1 MLGINLFILILLIL
15 LSSIFS
21 SSETAIFSLS
31 IIKARRFLN
40 EKRKGAEA
48 LIYLKENPHNT
59 LITILILNN
68 LVNIAASS
76 LATIISI
83 NLFGSKGIG
92 FAIGVTTILILIF
105 GEVTPKSLALRY
117 SPQIALLTSRPIKFL
132 LFLLYPITFSFNFL
146 TKPFLSIEN
155 KETLS
160 EEEIKEIVTL
170 GREEGVLNKQ
180 TAEILKNVIN
190 FKENIASDIMT
201 PFNSVIYID
210 SEKHLSEVIDEIIK
224 YKFSRY
230 PIFDDKTDTIV
241 GILHIDSILRNM
253 NNKNLKIRIKDISEK
268 PFFIPET
275 KRVEELLKE
284 LQSNV
289 QKMAIV
295 LNEYG
300 SVIGIVTLTDILEEI
315 IGDIFDRNDR
325 KSIYIRKLSSKDAI
339 VDARASI
346 DEINEVLNIGLA
358 DSHFNTISGLIQ
370 HKLGKIP
377 ERGDFV
383 NLKKIK
389 LEVLSANPTKVKKI
403 RITKK

>member
-15 LSSIFS
+15 WSSIFS

-180 TAEILKNVIN
+180 ILRSGTSIGALIREAEFGQSKADFVSKISIALKEANETDYWLLLLKDTGYITEEQH
-190 FKENIASDIMT
+190 KNISKD
-201 PFNSVIYID
+201 
-210 SEKHLSEVIDEIIK
+210 LREIIK
-224 YKFSRY
+224 LLISTV
-230 PIFDDKTDTIV
+230 KTAKK
-241 GILHIDSILRNM
+241 NM
-253 NNKNLKIRIKDISEK
+253 PK
-268 PFFIPET
+268 
-275 KRVEELLKE
+275 
-284 LQSNV
+284 
-289 QKMAIV
+289 
-295 LNEYG
+295 
-300 SVIGIVTLTDILEEI
+300 
-315 IGDIFDRNDR
+315 
-325 KSIYIRKLSSKDAI
+325 
-339 VDARASI
+339 
-346 DEINEVLNIGLA
+346 
-358 DSHFNTISGLIQ
+358 
-370 HKLGKIP
+370 
-377 ERGDFV
+377 
-383 NLKKIK
+383 
-389 LEVLSANPTKVKKI
+389 
-403 RITKK
+403 